1 MNDNLRASLW
11 VRGFFCMNPT
21 MMQKQ
26 KHRNNEEYASR
37 NR

>member
-11 VRGFFCMNPT
+11 VFFCMNPT

-26 KHRNNEEYASR
+26 KHRNSEEYASR